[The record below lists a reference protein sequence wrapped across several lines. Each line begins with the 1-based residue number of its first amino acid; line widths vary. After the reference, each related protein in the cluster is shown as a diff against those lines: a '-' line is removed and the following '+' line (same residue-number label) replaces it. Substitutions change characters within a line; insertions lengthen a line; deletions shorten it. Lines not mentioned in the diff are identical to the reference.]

1 MIGIINTH
9 LGNINAIKNIYT
21 ELGVDVIKIDMPD
34 QLDNVQKIIVPGI
47 GSFDTV
53 INHLKKTKIY
63 EKISELVLNQNMPI
77 LGICIGMQIFYERS
91 DEGTLNGLGW
101 VKGNINKMEK
111 KNIKYPHM
119 GWNKIKIR
127 NKSPLFEGIINDDY
141 FYFLHSFSNKF
152 TEINDHIVTTSNYG
166 EEFISSIN
174 IDNIYGVQFHP
185 EKSHESGI
193 KLLSNFANYCD

>member
-21 ELGVDVIKIDMPD
+21 ELGVDVINIDMPD

-53 INHLKKTKIY
+53 INHLKKNKIY

>member
-1 MIGIINTH
+1 MIGIINTY

-21 ELGVDVIKIDMPD
+21 ELGIDATIVDNAD
-34 QLDNVQKIIVPGI
+34 QFNNVKKIIVPGI

-53 INHLKKTKIY
+53 INHLKKNKIY
-63 EKISELVLNQNMPI
+63 DKLNDLVLNQHIPI

-91 DEGTLNGLGW
+91 EEGKLNGFGW
-101 VKGNINKMEK
+101 VKDDINKMREK
-111 KNIKYPHM
+111 NTKYPHM
-119 GWNKIKIR
+119 GWNQIKII
-127 NKSPLFEGIINDDY
+127 NKSPLFEGIVNGDF

-152 TEINDHIVTTSNYG
+152 TEINDHVIATSDYG

-174 IDNIYGVQFHP
+174 ISNIYGVQFHP